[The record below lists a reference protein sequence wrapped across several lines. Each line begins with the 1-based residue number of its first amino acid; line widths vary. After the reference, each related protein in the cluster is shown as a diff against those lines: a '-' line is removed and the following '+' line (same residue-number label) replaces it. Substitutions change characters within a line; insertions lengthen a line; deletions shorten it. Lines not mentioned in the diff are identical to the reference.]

1 VPNPRKP
8 PVRAFIAIAVPESV
22 LKSCQD
28 IMAQL
33 RGLNLQGRFAKTQ
46 SIHLTLQFLG
56 NIEEDQIVG
65 IAQVLKQAGRE
76 IAPFDL
82 EVRGLGVFPQLSN
95 PRVVWIGVEPVDG
108 LMKLQSKIQQGLEPL
123 GFPKENRDFHPHLTL
138 LRLKSRRNLG
148 PLTEYLQAEGPHQQA
163 GVIQIEQI
171 HLYQSILKPQ
181 GAEYRQLLTFGLGD

>member
-1 VPNPRKP
+1 MRS
-8 PVRAFIAIAVPESV
+8 FIAIAVPESV

-28 IMAQL
+28 IMARL
-33 RGLNLQGRFAKTQ
+33 RKLNLQGRFAKIQ

-56 NIEEDQIVG
+56 NIEEEQIPG
-65 IAQVLKQAGRE
+65 IAEILEQAGKGVT
-76 IAPFDL
+76 PFDL
-82 EVRGLGVFPQLSN
+82 EVGRLGVFPHLTH
-95 PRVVWIGVEPVDG
+95 PRVVWIGVEPVDA
-108 LMKLQSKIQQGLEPL
+108 LTTLQSKIQQGLEPL

-181 GAEYRQLLTFGLGD
+181 GAEYRKLLTAGLGK

>member
-1 VPNPRKP
+1 
-8 PVRAFIAIAVPESV
+8 VRAFIAIAVSEPV
-22 LKSCQD
+22 LNSCEE
-28 IMAQL
+28 IMARL
-33 RGLNLQGRFAKTQ
+33 RNLNVHGRFSKTE

-56 NIEEDQIVG
+56 NIEEDQIVR
-65 IAQVLKQAGRE
+65 IAQVLEQSGSGV
-76 IAPFDL
+76 APFDL
-82 EVRGLGVFPQLSN
+82 EVGRLGVFPHLTH

-138 LRLKSRRNLG
+138 LRLKSRKNLRR
-148 PLTEYLQAEGPHQQA
+148 LAQYIETEGPGLRA
-163 GVIQIEQI
+163 GVIQAEQI

>member
-1 VPNPRKP
+1 M
-8 PVRAFIAIAVPESV
+8 RAFIAIAVPESV

-28 IMAQL
+28 IVAQL
-33 RGLNLQGRFAKTQ
+33 RGLNLQGRFAKTR

-65 IAQVLKQAGRE
+65 IAQVLEQAGRE
-76 IAPFDL
+76 VAPLNL
-82 EVRGLGVFPQLSN
+82 EVGRLGVFPQLAN

-108 LMKLQSKIQQGLEPL
+108 LMKLQSKIQRGVDPL
-123 GFPKENRDFHPHLTL
+123 GFPQEKRDFHPHLTL
-138 LRLKSRRNLG
+138 LRLKSRKNLG

-163 GVIQIEQI
+163 GVIQAAQI

-181 GAEYRQLLTFGLGD
+181 GAEYHKLFTARLGK

>member
-1 VPNPRKP
+1 MPNPRKP
-8 PVRAFIAIAVPESV
+8 PVRAFIAIAVSEPV
-22 LKSCQD
+22 LNSCEE
-28 IMAQL
+28 IMARL
-33 RGLNLQGRFAKTQ
+33 RNLNVHGRFSKTE

-56 NIEEDQIVG
+56 NIEEDQIVR
-65 IAQVLKQAGRE
+65 IAQVLEQAGSGV
-76 IAPFDL
+76 APFDL
-82 EVRGLGVFPQLSN
+82 EVGRLGVFPHLTH

-138 LRLKSRRNLG
+138 LRLKSRKNLRQ
-148 PLTEYLQAEGPHQQA
+148 LAQYIDTEGPGLRA
-163 GVIQIEQI
+163 GVIQAEQI

>member
-1 VPNPRKP
+1 
-8 PVRAFIAIAVPESV
+8 VRSFIAIAVPESV

-28 IMAQL
+28 IMVQL

-76 IAPFDL
+76 ITPFDL

-95 PRVVWIGVEPVDG
+95 PRVVWIGAEPVDG
-108 LMKLQSKIQQGLEPL
+108 LMKLQSKIQRGLEPL
-123 GFPKENRDFHPHLTL
+123 GFPREKCDFHPHLTL
-138 LRLKSRRNLG
+138 LRLKSRKNRG

-163 GVIQIEQI
+163 GVIKAEQI

-181 GAEYRQLLTFGLGD
+181 GAEYRKLITSRLGK